1 MEGALADEGWKV
13 KGNKEGLWNHWEQ
26 DGSGHSG
33 IYKNDLRE
41 GVWHFGM
48 QMVTHNLTEFI
59 NKEMKFHN
67 WHFPKY
73 NG

>member
-41 GVWHFGM
+41 GVWHFWDADGDP
-48 QMVTHNLTEFI
+48 QPDRIYQQGNEI
-59 NKEMKFHN
+59 S
-67 WHFPKY
+67 
-73 NG
+73 